1 MPGETFVT
9 SHGTTFQFNG
19 NYYKC
24 MDVSREA
31 SAPSRERLDMTT
43 LDVPHG
49 DEAVMALAPIVPKR
63 DPRKFTIA
71 YRSLSNTVEIE
82 EGTVG
87 ELDTADGSGT
97 YRVTGAGVS
106 RKTNTYVEGSAT
118 FEEVIDGEDDAGG
131 S

>member
-1 MPGETFVT
+1 MPDFVT
-9 SHGTTFQFNG
+9 SHGTTFTFDSNT
-19 NYYKC
+19 YKC
-24 MDVSREA
+24 MDVSHER

-43 LDVPHG
+43 LDVAHG
-49 DEAVMALAPIVPKR
+49 EEAVMLLAPIVPKR

-71 YRSLSNTVEIE
+71 YRSLDNTVEIE

-97 YRVTGAGVS
+97 YRVTAAGVS
-106 RKTNTYVEGSAT
+106 RKTNAYVEGSAT
-118 FEEVIDGEDDAGG
+118 FEEQMDDEDQGGG

>member
-1 MPGETFVT
+1 MPDFVT
-9 SHGTTFQFNG
+9 SHGTTFTFDG
-19 NYYKC
+19 NTYKC
-24 MDVSREA
+24 MDVGHER

-43 LDVPHG
+43 LDVAHG
-49 DEAVMALAPIVPKR
+49 EEAVMLLAPIVPKR

-71 YRSLSNTVEIE
+71 YRSLDNTVEIE

-97 YRVTGAGVS
+97 YRVTAAGVS
-106 RKTNTYVEGSAT
+106 RKTNAYVEGSAT
-118 FEEVIDGEDDAGG
+118 FEEQIEDEDQGGG

>member
-1 MPGETFVT
+1 MPGDIFTT
-9 SHGTTFQFNG
+9 SHGTTFEFDG
-19 NYYKC
+19 NTYKC
-24 MDVSREA
+24 MDISYES

-43 LDVPHG
+43 LDVAHG
-49 DEAVMALAPIVPKR
+49 EDAVMVLAPIVPKR

-71 YRSLSNTVEIE
+71 YRSVDNTVAIE

-97 YRVTGAGVS
+97 YRVTASGLS
-106 RKTNTYVEGSAT
+106 RKTNAYVEGSAT
-118 FEEVIDGEDDAGG
+118 FEEVIEGEDQSG